1 MYACND
7 YLLQLA
13 GLASISDMMI
23 VKGQTRALIQNALR
37 LMNQTHEKHIFSLAT
52 DRELNETSIG
62 FQVVPKLNAIGRLS
76 NLANA
81 NNVVRYFLAQ
91 DDESIFSR
99 LHRSIRFVNNYR
111 IRCKKQL

>member
-1 MYACND
+1 
-7 YLLQLA
+7 
-13 GLASISDMMI
+13 
-23 VKGQTRALIQNALR
+23 
-37 LMNQTHEKHIFSLAT
+37 MNQTHEKHIFSLAT

-91 DDESIFSR
+91 DDESIFTLGQQITQINTIRKQLSDQMQKTACA
-99 LHRSIRFVNNYR
+99 IRFLNLS
-111 IRCKKQL
+111 IHADSEIEFKG